1 MYKNIET
8 KISTELYAWSFLA
21 RRLLNFLFFQ
31 LDEEVLEAL
40 WPACRVYCVS
50 PADLEETFFFPFFLH
65 IARTSLAV

>member
-1 MYKNIET
+1 ME
-8 KISTELYAWSFLA
+8 FLA

-31 LDEEVLEAL
+31 FDEEVLETL

-50 PADLEETFFFPFFLH
+50 PADLEETFFFFLH